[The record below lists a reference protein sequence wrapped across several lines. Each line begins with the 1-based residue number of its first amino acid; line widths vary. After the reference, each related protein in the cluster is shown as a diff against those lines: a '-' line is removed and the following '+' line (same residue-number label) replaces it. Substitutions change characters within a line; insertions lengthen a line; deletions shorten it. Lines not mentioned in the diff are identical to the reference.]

1 MMDMVLHKLMLLINS
16 SQEGSTNRNLAIELV
31 KHIDELKDLNIYE
44 IADLCFVST
53 STLSRFCRLLGY
65 KNFNNFKDAL
75 ENSYGFEIDY
85 DSNYLQVKDNVDLG
99 IEYMKEIYTNS
110 IQDMNEHIKKNMLLE
125 LAKQIHEHES
135 IHIFGNIG
143 YQFLAMYLQERL
155 GLFKK
160 IIHISADVLQQAK
173 EASRLT
179 KNDLAIIVS
188 PRGSSTIQS
197 GILPILYKNGIYR
210 VLVTQ
215 NEHTVYKD
223 RYQLFIQIGG
233 SFDNNLGMISFMYF
247 IDQLVMIYYSL
258 YHEDLIV

>member
-1 MMDMVLHKLMLLINS
+1 MDMVLHKLMLLINS

-44 IADLCFVST
+44 IADLCFVSS

-65 KNFNNFKDAL
+65 KNFNSFKEAL
-75 ENSYGFEIDY
+75 ETSYGFEIDY
-85 DSNYLQVKDNVDLG
+85 DSQYLQSKDDLNQG
-99 IEYMKEIYTNS
+99 IDYMKQIYLNS
-110 IQDMNEHIKKNMLLE
+110 IQDMNERFQKDHLIE
-125 LAKQIHEHES
+125 LAKQIHEHET
-135 IHIFGNIG
+135 IYIFGNIG
-143 YQFLAMYLQERL
+143 YQFIAMYLQERL

-160 IIHISADVLQQAK
+160 IIHVSADVLQQGK
-173 EASRLT
+173 EAERL
-179 KNDLAIIVS
+179 KSNDMAIIVS

-197 GILPILYKNGIYR
+197 GILPILYKKEVYS
-210 VLVTQ
+210 VLITQ

-223 RYQLFIQIGG
+223 RYHLFIQIGG

-258 YHEDLIV
+258 YHDDLIV

>member
-1 MMDMVLHKLMLLINS
+1 MDMVLHKLMLFING

-85 DSNYLQVKDNVDLG
+85 DSNYLQVKDNIDQG
-99 IEYMKEIYTNS
+99 ISYMKEIYMNS
-110 IQDMNEHIKKNMLLE
+110 IQDMNEHFQKDTLLA

-160 IIHISADVLQQAK
+160 IIHIYADVLQQSK
-173 EASRLT
+173 EASRLS
-179 KNDLAIIVS
+179 NQDLAIIVS

-197 GILPILYKNGIYR
+197 SILPILYKKEIYS
-210 VLVTQ
+210 VLITQ

-258 YHEDLIV
+258 YHDDLIV

>member
-1 MMDMVLHKLMLLINS
+1 MDMVLHKLMLLING
-16 SQEGSTNRNLAIELV
+16 SQEGSTNHNLAIELV
-31 KHIDELKDLNIYE
+31 KHINELKDLNIYE
-44 IADLCFVST
+44 MADLCYVST

-65 KNFNNFKDAL
+65 KNFNKFKDAL

-85 DSNYLQVKDNVDLG
+85 DPNYLLVKDNVDQG
-99 IEYMKEIYTNS
+99 IAYMKEIYMNS
-110 IQDMNEHIKKNMLLE
+110 IQNMNEHFQKDTLLA

-135 IHIFGNIG
+135 VHIFGNIG

-160 IIHISADVLQQAK
+160 IIHIYADVLQQSK
-173 EASRLT
+173 EASHLS
-179 KNDLAIIVS
+179 NQDLAIIVS

-197 GILPILYKNGIYR
+197 GILPILYKNDIYR

-258 YHEDLIV
+258 YHDDLIV

>member
-1 MMDMVLHKLMLLINS
+1 M
-16 SQEGSTNRNLAIELV
+16 
-31 KHIDELKDLNIYE
+31 
-44 IADLCFVST
+44 
-53 STLSRFCRLLGY
+53 GY

-85 DSNYLQVKDNVDLG
+85 DSNYLQVKDNIDQG
-99 IEYMKEIYTNS
+99 ISYMKEIYMNS
-110 IQDMNEHIKKNMLLE
+110 IQDMNEHFLKDTLLA

-160 IIHISADVLQQAK
+160 IIHIYADVLQQSK
-173 EASRLT
+173 EASRLS
-179 KNDLAIIVS
+179 NQDLAIIVS

-197 GILPILYKNGIYR
+197 SILPILYKKEIYS
-210 VLVTQ
+210 VLITQ

-258 YHEDLIV
+258 YHDDLIV